1 MKTKRSKPHVVVVGS
16 INMDF
21 VVTAAKWPKPGET
34 IVATSFNVFP
44 GGKGANQAVAS
55 ARAGASVSF
64 VGAVGADDLG
74 QNALHN
80 LQTHSINTKH
90 VFVNK
95 ECTTGKAVV
104 TVVDGE
110 NSIIIDEGANGS
122 LNKAIM
128 EELHTVFTEADI
140 VLMQNEI
147 PFPAQE
153 KVVEVC
159 GTLGVPVVYNPA
171 PARKLSRQFLEKVQ
185 YLTPNEHEHRAIF
198 SEEEEMLEVFYPKV
212 IQTKGKDGID
222 FCVNH
227 SLRHI
232 DSIEVNVVDTTGA
245 GDTFNGVLATELARG
260 LELEQAVVTANVAAA
275 LSVQKQ
281 GAQTGMPT
289 EAEIANA
296 LKKREEARGG
306 ER

>member
-1 MKTKRSKPHVVVVGS
+1 MKNICLKPHVVVVGS

-21 VVTAAKWPKPGET
+21 VVTAAKWPTPGET

-55 ARAGASVSF
+55 ARAGAKVSF
-64 VGAVGADDLG
+64 VGAVGDDDLG

-80 LQTHSINTKH
+80 LEAHSINTKH
-90 VFVNK
+90 VHVNE
-95 ECTTGKAVV
+95 ECNTGKALV
-104 TVVDGE
+104 TVVNGE

-122 LNKAIM
+122 LNEVHIEQLTA
-128 EELHTVFTEADI
+128 LFTEADI

-147 PFPAQE
+147 PFRTQE

-159 GTLGVPVVYNPA
+159 REIGVPVVYNPA
-171 PARKLSRQFLEKVQ
+171 PARKLSRPFLEKVQ

-198 SEEEEMLEVFYPKV
+198 SADKHMQTAFQQKV

-222 FCVNH
+222 FWVNH
-227 SLRHI
+227 DLRHI
-232 DSIEVNVVDTTGA
+232 DSMKVTVVDTTGA

-260 LELEQAVVTANVAAA
+260 YELEQAVVTANIAAA
-275 LSVQKQ
+275 LSVQKK

-289 EAEIANA
+289 ETEIAKA
-296 LKKREEARGG
+296 VKKLK
-306 ER
+306 